1 MPLYSTFHSIKKLT
15 FIHKTSSKRILQ
27 ANLRTYPSVLEL
39 ISSALAT
46 NKLDSQQIILP
57 LKSMSSHS
65 QDTRVSIPSLL
76 LIKQLSLI
84 IMPIKQKYPA
94 NMSSNFINIPICTL
108 CQILRRIQQISKHLT
123 LRQTSTQLSIRLVIT
138 RVRLLLQ

>member
-1 MPLYSTFHSIKKLT
+1 M
-15 FIHKTSSKRILQ
+15 SSKRILQ

-46 NKLDSQQIILP
+46 NKLDSQQIILS

-94 NMSSNFINIPICTL
+94 NMSSNFINIPI
-108 CQILRRIQQISKHLT
+108 
-123 LRQTSTQLSIRLVIT
+123 
-138 RVRLLLQ
+138 